1 MHIILVF
8 LIIFFQNSVTEL
20 QVDHTKKNLV
30 RFISDAPI
38 ENFEGITNNIDGY
51 IYFEQEDFT
60 NNSELYFEVDL
71 RTIDTGIGLRNRHM
85 RDNYLETD
93 QYPFTF
99 FTGKIISAENISG
112 DFKAIVQGDIFIHGM
127 KKNIEV
133 EGIIKESSGAYKIST
148 NFEIKLSDFNIDIPE
163 VMFLKL
169 NEIIK
174 LELEFF
180 MVKIENE

>member
-99 FTGKIISAENISG
+99 FSGKIGNRFSSF
-112 DFKAIVQGDIFIHGM
+112 DF
-127 KKNIEV
+127 IE
-133 EGIIKESSGAYKIST
+133 
-148 NFEIKLSDFNIDIPE
+148 
-163 VMFLKL
+163 
-169 NEIIK
+169 
-174 LELEFF
+174 
-180 MVKIENE
+180 